1 MTAAITVV
9 KSILVISQL
18 TQPCLWQ
25 EVKSFDNSGNLE
37 QIKAITSHVSF
48 QWFLFWIAN
57 GLLLLLLLLSHFSCV
72 RLCVIP
78 QTAAHQALSLR
89 FSRQEYW
96 SGLPFPSPMCACVLS
111 RFSRV
116 RLYATLWT
124 AVHQAPLSTG
134 FSRQEHWSGLPLPFP
149 SKWPTK
155 YVFLEKLRS

>member
-1 MTAAITVV
+1 MIAAITVV

-25 EVKSFDNSGNLE
+25 EVKSFDSSGNLE

-57 GLLLLLLLLSHFSCV
+57 GLLLLLLVSHFSRV

-89 FSRQEYW
+89 FSRQAYW
-96 SGLPFPSPMCACVLS
+96 SGLPFPSPMCACMLS

-124 AVHQAPLSTG
+124 AVHQAPLSMG
-134 FSRQEHWSGLPLPFP
+134 FSRQDCGLPLPSP